1 MDNQIRCRWE
11 VKDTV
16 FSAWRTL
23 PGELTA
29 KEIWDMRKRGDFYL
43 ASGGPGCLDRISG
56 SLSVELRVVDS
67 SVRRMSMLFA

>member
-43 ASGGPGCLDRISG
+43 AIP
-56 SLSVELRVVDS
+56 LREDD
-67 SVRRMSMLFA
+67 